1 MKTEYEKMRSQELY
15 YFSDP
20 EIHASLVHAKKVCAC
35 LRSMTIYD
43 EDYRQV
49 IEELIPGIPQ
59 STTIC
64 PPFHC
69 DHGTGII
76 LGENVFM
83 NYDCIMLDGG
93 YIRIGKHTL
102 IGPHCQFYTPQH
114 PMDYVE
120 RREEKETAYP
130 ITIGEDCWL
139 GGNVVVCP
147 GVTIGNR
154 CIIAAG
160 SVVTKDIP
168 DDSLAAGIPAF
179 PAHFF
184 LPDCKSSA
192 NMAAHGSAYR
202 SDLPYTSETLHF
214 PCFSDNQSSFHP

>member
-1 MKTEYEKMRSQELY
+1 MNLVILVLKPMKTEYEKMRSQELY

-20 EIHASLVHAKKVCAC
+20 EIHASLVHAKKVCAR
-35 LRSMTIYD
+35 LRSMTICD
-43 EDYRQV
+43 DDYRQV

-168 DDSLAAGIPAF
+168 DDSLAAGIPAVV
-179 PAHFF
+179 
-184 LPDCKSSA
+184 K
-192 NMAAHGSAYR
+192 R
-202 SDLPYTSETLHF
+202 SLKK
-214 PCFSDNQSSFHP
+214 

>member
-1 MKTEYEKMRSQELY
+1 MNLVILVLKPMKTEYEKMRSQELY

-20 EIHASLVHAKKVCAC
+20 EIHASLVHAKKICAR

-49 IEELIPGIPQ
+49 IEELIPGVPQ

-168 DDSLAAGIPAF
+168 DDSLAAGVPAVV
-179 PAHFF
+179 
-184 LPDCKSSA
+184 K
-192 NMAAHGSAYR
+192 R
-202 SDLPYTSETLHF
+202 SLKK
-214 PCFSDNQSSFHP
+214 

>member
-1 MKTEYEKMRSQELY
+1 MKLVILVLKPMKTEYEKMRSQELY

-20 EIHASLVHAKKVCAC
+20 EIHASLVHAKKVCAR
-35 LRSMTIYD
+35 LRSMTICD
-43 EDYRQV
+43 DDYRQV

-168 DDSLAAGIPAF
+168 DDSLAAGVPAVV
-179 PAHFF
+179 
-184 LPDCKSSA
+184 K
-192 NMAAHGSAYR
+192 R
-202 SDLPYTSETLHF
+202 SLKK
-214 PCFSDNQSSFHP
+214 

>member
-1 MKTEYEKMRSQELY
+1 MNLVILVLKPMKTEYEKMRSQELY

-20 EIHASLVHAKKVCAC
+20 EIHASLVHAKKVCAR
-35 LRSMTIYD
+35 LRSMTICD
-43 EDYRQV
+43 DDYRQV

-64 PPFHC
+64 PPFYC

-168 DDSLAAGIPAF
+168 DDSLAAGVPAVV
-179 PAHFF
+179 
-184 LPDCKSSA
+184 K
-192 NMAAHGSAYR
+192 R
-202 SDLPYTSETLHF
+202 SLKK
-214 PCFSDNQSSFHP
+214 

>member
-1 MKTEYEKMRSQELY
+1 MKLVILALKPMKTEYEKMRSQEIY

-20 EIHASLVHAKKVCAC
+20 EIHASLVHAKKVCAR

-168 DDSLAAGIPAF
+168 DDSLAAGVPAVV
-179 PAHFF
+179 
-184 LPDCKSSA
+184 K
-192 NMAAHGSAYR
+192 R
-202 SDLPYTSETLHF
+202 SLKK
-214 PCFSDNQSSFHP
+214 

>member
-1 MKTEYEKMRSQELY
+1 MNLVILVLKPMKTEYEKMRSQELY

-20 EIHASLVHAKKVCAC
+20 EIHASLVHAKKVCAR
-35 LRSMTIYD
+35 LRSMTICD

-59 STTIC
+59 STIIC

-168 DDSLAAGIPAF
+168 DDSLAAGVPAVV
-179 PAHFF
+179 
-184 LPDCKSSA
+184 K
-192 NMAAHGSAYR
+192 R
-202 SDLPYTSETLHF
+202 SLKK
-214 PCFSDNQSSFHP
+214 

>member
-1 MKTEYEKMRSQELY
+1 MNLVILVLKPMKTEYEKMRSQELY

-20 EIHASLVHAKKVCAC
+20 EIHASLVHAKKVCAR

-93 YIRIGKHTL
+93 YICIGKHTL

-168 DDSLAAGIPAF
+168 DDSLAAGVPAVV
-179 PAHFF
+179 
-184 LPDCKSSA
+184 K
-192 NMAAHGSAYR
+192 R
-202 SDLPYTSETLHF
+202 SLKK
-214 PCFSDNQSSFHP
+214 

>member
-1 MKTEYEKMRSQELY
+1 MSLVILVLKPMKTEYEKMRSQELY

-20 EIHASLVHAKKVCAC
+20 EIHASLVHAKKVCAR

-43 EDYRQV
+43 EDYRQM

-168 DDSLAAGIPAF
+168 DDSLAAGVPAVV
-179 PAHFF
+179 
-184 LPDCKSSA
+184 K
-192 NMAAHGSAYR
+192 R
-202 SDLPYTSETLHF
+202 SLKK
-214 PCFSDNQSSFHP
+214 

>member
-1 MKTEYEKMRSQELY
+1 MNLVILVLKPMKTEYEKMRSQELY

-20 EIHASLVHAKKVCAC
+20 EIHASLVHAKKVCAR

-64 PPFHC
+64 PLFHC

-168 DDSLAAGIPAF
+168 DDSLAAGVPAVV
-179 PAHFF
+179 
-184 LPDCKSSA
+184 K
-192 NMAAHGSAYR
+192 R
-202 SDLPYTSETLHF
+202 SLKK
-214 PCFSDNQSSFHP
+214 

>member
-1 MKTEYEKMRSQELY
+1 MSLVILVLKHMKTEYEKMRSQELY

-20 EIHASLVHAKKVCAC
+20 EIHASLVHAKKVCAR

-102 IGPHCQFYTPQH
+102 IGPHCQFYTPHH

-168 DDSLAAGIPAF
+168 DDSLAAGVPAVV
-179 PAHFF
+179 
-184 LPDCKSSA
+184 K
-192 NMAAHGSAYR
+192 R
-202 SDLPYTSETLHF
+202 SLKK
-214 PCFSDNQSSFHP
+214 

>member
-1 MKTEYEKMRSQELY
+1 MNLVILVLKPMKTEYEKMRSQELY

-20 EIHASLVHAKKVCAC
+20 EIHASLVHAKKVCAR

-139 GGNVVVCP
+139 GGNVVVGP

-168 DDSLAAGIPAF
+168 DDSLAAGIPAVV
-179 PAHFF
+179 
-184 LPDCKSSA
+184 K
-192 NMAAHGSAYR
+192 R
-202 SDLPYTSETLHF
+202 SLKK
-214 PCFSDNQSSFHP
+214 

>member
-1 MKTEYEKMRSQELY
+1 LNLVILVLKPMKTEYEKMRSQELY

-20 EIHASLVHAKKVCAC
+20 EIHASLVHAKKVCAR
-35 LRSMTIYD
+35 LRSMTICD

-168 DDSLAAGIPAF
+168 DDSLAAGVPAVV
-179 PAHFF
+179 
-184 LPDCKSSA
+184 K
-192 NMAAHGSAYR
+192 R
-202 SDLPYTSETLHF
+202 SLKK
-214 PCFSDNQSSFHP
+214 

>member
-1 MKTEYEKMRSQELY
+1 MNLVILVLKPMKTEYEKMRSQELY

-20 EIHASLVHAKKVCAC
+20 EIHASLVHAKKVCAR

-49 IEELIPGIPQ
+49 IEELIPGVPQ

-168 DDSLAAGIPAF
+168 DDSLVAGVPAVV
-179 PAHFF
+179 
-184 LPDCKSSA
+184 K
-192 NMAAHGSAYR
+192 R
-202 SDLPYTSETLHF
+202 SLKK
-214 PCFSDNQSSFHP
+214 

>member
-1 MKTEYEKMRSQELY
+1 MNLVILVLKPMKTEYEKMRSQELY

-20 EIHASLVHAKKVCAC
+20 EIYASLVHAKKVCAR

-168 DDSLAAGIPAF
+168 DDSLAAGVPAVV
-179 PAHFF
+179 
-184 LPDCKSSA
+184 K
-192 NMAAHGSAYR
+192 R
-202 SDLPYTSETLHF
+202 SLKK
-214 PCFSDNQSSFHP
+214 

>member
-1 MKTEYEKMRSQELY
+1 MGLVILVLKPMKTEYEKMRSQELY

-20 EIHASLVHAKKVCAC
+20 EIHASLVHAKKVCAR

-49 IEELIPGIPQ
+49 IEELIPGVPQ

-168 DDSLAAGIPAF
+168 DDSLAAGVPAVV
-179 PAHFF
+179 
-184 LPDCKSSA
+184 K
-192 NMAAHGSAYR
+192 R
-202 SDLPYTSETLHF
+202 SLKK
-214 PCFSDNQSSFHP
+214 

>member
-1 MKTEYEKMRSQELY
+1 MNLVILVLKPMKTEYEKMRSQELY

-20 EIHASLVHAKKVCAC
+20 EIHASLVHAKKVCAR

-147 GVTIGNR
+147 GVAIGNR

-168 DDSLAAGIPAF
+168 DDSLAAGIPAVV
-179 PAHFF
+179 
-184 LPDCKSSA
+184 K
-192 NMAAHGSAYR
+192 R
-202 SDLPYTSETLHF
+202 SLKK
-214 PCFSDNQSSFHP
+214 

>member
-1 MKTEYEKMRSQELY
+1 MNLVILVLKPMKTEYEKMRSQELY

-20 EIHASLVHAKKVCAC
+20 EIHASLVHAKKVCAR

-59 STTIC
+59 STSIC

-168 DDSLAAGIPAF
+168 DDSLAAGVPAVV
-179 PAHFF
+179 
-184 LPDCKSSA
+184 K
-192 NMAAHGSAYR
+192 R
-202 SDLPYTSETLHF
+202 SLKK
-214 PCFSDNQSSFHP
+214 

>member
-1 MKTEYEKMRSQELY
+1 MDLVILVLKPMKTEYEKMRSQELY

-20 EIHASLVHAKKVCAC
+20 EIHASLVHAKKVCAR

-168 DDSLAAGIPAF
+168 DDSLVAGVPAVV
-179 PAHFF
+179 
-184 LPDCKSSA
+184 K
-192 NMAAHGSAYR
+192 R
-202 SDLPYTSETLHF
+202 SLKK
-214 PCFSDNQSSFHP
+214 

>member
-1 MKTEYEKMRSQELY
+1 MSLVILALKPMKTEYEKMRSQELY

-20 EIHASLVHAKKVCAC
+20 EIHASLVHAKKVCAR
-35 LRSMTIYD
+35 LRSMTICD
-43 EDYRQV
+43 DDYRQV

-168 DDSLAAGIPAF
+168 DDSLAAGIPAVV
-179 PAHFF
+179 
-184 LPDCKSSA
+184 K
-192 NMAAHGSAYR
+192 R
-202 SDLPYTSETLHF
+202 SLKK
-214 PCFSDNQSSFHP
+214 

>member
-1 MKTEYEKMRSQELY
+1 MSLVILVLKPMKSEYEKMRSQELY

-20 EIHASLVHAKKVCAC
+20 EIHASLVHAKKVCAR

-64 PPFHC
+64 PPFYC

-168 DDSLAAGIPAF
+168 DDSLVAGVPAVV
-179 PAHFF
+179 
-184 LPDCKSSA
+184 K
-192 NMAAHGSAYR
+192 R
-202 SDLPYTSETLHF
+202 SLKK
-214 PCFSDNQSSFHP
+214 

>member
-1 MKTEYEKMRSQELY
+1 MNLVILVLKPMKTEYEKMRSQELY

-20 EIHASLVHAKKVCAC
+20 EIHASLVHAKKVCAR

-59 STTIC
+59 SSTIC

-168 DDSLAAGIPAF
+168 DDSLAAGVPAVV
-179 PAHFF
+179 
-184 LPDCKSSA
+184 K
-192 NMAAHGSAYR
+192 R
-202 SDLPYTSETLHF
+202 SLKK
-214 PCFSDNQSSFHP
+214 

>member
-20 EIHASLVHAKKVCAC
+20 EIHVSLVHAKKVCAR

-102 IGPHCQFYTPQH
+102 VGPHCQFYTPQH

-168 DDSLAAGIPAF
+168 DDSLAAGVPAVV
-179 PAHFF
+179 
-184 LPDCKSSA
+184 K
-192 NMAAHGSAYR
+192 R
-202 SDLPYTSETLHF
+202 SLKK
-214 PCFSDNQSSFHP
+214 

>member
-1 MKTEYEKMRSQELY
+1 MNLVILVLKPMKTEYEKMRSQELY

-20 EIHASLVHAKKVCAC
+20 EIHASLVYAKKVCAR

-168 DDSLAAGIPAF
+168 DDSPAAGVPAVV
-179 PAHFF
+179 
-184 LPDCKSSA
+184 K
-192 NMAAHGSAYR
+192 R
-202 SDLPYTSETLHF
+202 SLKK
-214 PCFSDNQSSFHP
+214 

>member
-1 MKTEYEKMRSQELY
+1 MDLVILVLKPMKTEYEKMRSQELY

-20 EIHASLVHAKKVCAC
+20 EIHASLVHAKKVCAR
-35 LRSMTIYD
+35 LRSMTICD

-102 IGPHCQFYTPQH
+102 VGPHCQFYTPQH

-168 DDSLAAGIPAF
+168 DDSLAAGIPAVV
-179 PAHFF
+179 
-184 LPDCKSSA
+184 K
-192 NMAAHGSAYR
+192 R
-202 SDLPYTSETLHF
+202 SLKK
-214 PCFSDNQSSFHP
+214 

>member
-1 MKTEYEKMRSQELY
+1 MSLVILALKPMKTEYEKMRSQELY

-20 EIHASLVHAKKVCAC
+20 EIHASLVHAKKVCAR
-35 LRSMTIYD
+35 LRSMTICD

-168 DDSLAAGIPAF
+168 DDSLAAGVPAVV
-179 PAHFF
+179 
-184 LPDCKSSA
+184 K
-192 NMAAHGSAYR
+192 R
-202 SDLPYTSETLHF
+202 SLKK
-214 PCFSDNQSSFHP
+214 

>member
-1 MKTEYEKMRSQELY
+1 LNLVILVLKPMKTEYEKMRSQELY

-20 EIHASLVHAKKVCAC
+20 EIHASLVHAKKVCAR

-43 EDYRQV
+43 EDYCQV

-168 DDSLAAGIPAF
+168 DDSLAAGVPAVV
-179 PAHFF
+179 
-184 LPDCKSSA
+184 K
-192 NMAAHGSAYR
+192 R
-202 SDLPYTSETLHF
+202 SLKK
-214 PCFSDNQSSFHP
+214 